1 MLSGRADA
9 TFQPLPYEG
18 GSRLKDADRAL
29 ARIPVAVWL
38 LGIVALSALF
48 RYWLARS
55 SPTPWIMPDEYIYAE
70 LSRSLADTGHFSVNG
85 AAMATWSYGP
95 LYPLLIAPA
104 WLLAGSATSAYAAI
118 QLINSIL
125 MSTAAVSAYYLGRRV
140 LDKQLSF
147 FLALLAV
154 LVPSM
159 VYSSKAMTESLA
171 YPVFLAAVLAITVA
185 LERPTR
191 RTQGLA
197 LLVISVALLTRAEMV
212 MLIPAFLTGIVLVS
226 ALEGGGRRAILARLA
241 AFRLTLSTFGALF
254 LAGFAWSLAR
264 GSDVLGAHGHWL
276 HVFDPLSL
284 PRWLLIYIGEL
295 DLYVGIVP
303 FAAFV
308 LMLALAGRRD
318 LLDRRARAVVAIAG
332 SCFFWFVLLIATYST
347 QPRPNPAVHDR
358 YVFYVVPLVLLVF
371 LLWISLG
378 APRPRKLAL
387 AAGAVAFVAPAAIP
401 FAEFLNG
408 RAWGVSSS
416 TVALVPW
423 GLLKPALGAHGQLL
437 AVIMCLSAIGVA
449 AFLLVRPKRSVLL
462 RFAVVFNFLFIT
474 LFVLAANTVVAE
486 KAKARWVA
494 PNPSW
499 VDDAVGPQARVVGIW
514 AEPADGSPATRKI
527 WDRWS
532 ALFETQLT
540 NTSVDRLYAFDDAYD
555 LVALTHPFTG
565 EALSDGQ
572 GRLGESGAPISADY
586 AIVGPELALTGT
598 QVAEDP
604 SSGLLLVRLSGSGPS
619 LR

>member
-9 TFQPLPYEG
+9 TFRPLPYED
-18 GSRLKDADRAL
+18 GSRLAEAERAL

-38 LGIVALSALF
+38 VGIVALSAMF
-48 RYWLARS
+48 RFWLARS

-70 LSRSLADTGHFSVNG
+70 LSRSLADTGHFAVNG
-85 AAMATWSYGP
+85 AGMATWSYGP

-104 WLLAGSATSAYAAI
+104 WLFTASATQAYAAI
-118 QLINSIL
+118 QLINCIA
-125 MSTAAVSAYYLGRRV
+125 MSTAAVPAYYLGRRV

-147 FLALLAV
+147 FLAVLTV

-171 YPVFLAAVLAITVA
+171 YPVFLAAVLALTVA

-191 RTQGLA
+191 RTQSLA
-197 LLVISVALLTRAEMV
+197 LLAIGVAVLTRAEMV
-212 MLIPAFLTGIVLVS
+212 MLIPALLTGIVLVS

-241 AFRLTLSTFGALF
+241 AFRLTLYTFGALV
-254 LAGFAWSLAR
+254 LTGGAWSLAR
-264 GSDVLGAHGHWL
+264 GGNVLGAHGHWL
-276 HVFDPLSL
+276 HVFDLLSL
-284 PRWLLIYIGEL
+284 PRWLVIYVGEL

-318 LLDRRARAVVAIAG
+318 LLDRRARDVVAIAG
-332 SCFFWFVLLIATYST
+332 CCFFWFVLLIASYST
-347 QPRPNPAVHDR
+347 QPRATPAVHDR
-358 YVFYVVPLVLLVF
+358 YVFYVVPLLLLVF
-371 LLWISLG
+371 LLWIQLG
-378 APRPRKLAL
+378 APRPRKPAL
-387 AAGAVAFVAPAAIP
+387 AAAAVAFVLPATIP

-423 GLLKPALGAHGQLL
+423 GLLKPLLGAHGQLL
-437 AVIMCLSAIGVA
+437 VVVMAFSAMAAA
-449 AFLLVRPKRSVLL
+449 AFLLVRPKRAFFLRLLVVL
-462 RFAVVFNFLFIT
+462 NFLFIT

-494 PNPSW
+494 PNPNW
-499 VDDAVGPQARVVGIW
+499 VDDAVRPDARVVGIW
-514 AEPADGSPATRKI
+514 AEPADGPVTRKI

-540 NTSVDRLYAFDDAYD
+540 NSSVVRLYAYEDAYD
-555 LVALTHPFTG
+555 LVSLTHPFTG
-565 EALSDGQ
+565 EALQ
-572 GRLGESGAPISADY
+572 GAKGLLGEAGTPIAADY
-586 AIVGPELALTGT
+586 AVVGPELSLAGGV
-598 QVAEDP
+598 VARDP
-604 SSGLLLVRLSGSGPS
+604 RSGLLLVRLDGSGP
-619 LR
+619 RRR